1 VVTSVLEEYI
11 ASIFRID
18 SKWGFEV
25 FIQEENT
32 QWNVEKR
39 KNGKEER

>member
-1 VVTSVLEEYI
+1 
-11 ASIFRID
+11 
-18 SKWGFEV
+18 V

-39 KNGKEER
+39 KNGKEERWWCRKEKGSLWG